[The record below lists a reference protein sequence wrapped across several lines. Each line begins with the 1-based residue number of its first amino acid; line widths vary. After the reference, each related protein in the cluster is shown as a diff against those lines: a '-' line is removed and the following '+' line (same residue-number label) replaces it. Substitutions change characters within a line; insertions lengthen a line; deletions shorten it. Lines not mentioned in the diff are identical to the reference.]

1 MNRYLNI
8 CLPVGNRWRMTVG
21 LDCLRRLGNI
31 SKAEGTKQMEEEE
44 QIDIL
49 ADFQER
55 MTQS

>member
-1 MNRYLNI
+1 MQKMIEFLS
-8 CLPVGNRWRMTVG
+8 
-21 LDCLRRLGNI
+21 RLGNI
-31 SKAEGTKQMEEEE
+31 SKADGTKQAEEEE

>member
-1 MNRYLNI
+1 
-8 CLPVGNRWRMTVG
+8 MTVG